1 MNLDRTA
8 ITQKNL
14 SHRVRCI
21 WTSSR
26 SSRLLQLDSSMDC
39 YYYYILVSSIFLT
52 YIVRDSIASFNNCVY
67 SLWVFFITAKTKAA
81 SRDVVE
87 RRSQSVNHL
96 AAVFA
101 LCGEVRSGS
110 LALLL
115 TMTWKRCCCCGRWC
129 GEISKLILA
138 CVTLLNTRLREYEF
152 LFHYGC

>member
-39 YYYYILVSSIFLT
+39 YYYCILVSSIFLT

-81 SRDVVE
+81 SRGVVE
-87 RRSQSVNHL
+87 RRS
-96 AAVFA
+96 
-101 LCGEVRSGS
+101 
-110 LALLL
+110 
-115 TMTWKRCCCCGRWC
+115 
-129 GEISKLILA
+129 
-138 CVTLLNTRLREYEF
+138 
-152 LFHYGC
+152 